1 MTEAEAQLMELVY
14 KDPTGATAAYM
25 IKEALKNPE
34 KAHLTCDALLRAVD
48 FSRISAAS
56 IHALLVETLPVKDKI
71 GYRARFAEM
80 VIHHHGPE
88 YRIFGVIN
96 VHTFNGERP
105 WPWMTRYSSLGWTW
119 RWMPRP

>member
-48 FSRISAAS
+48 FSVSPQPQSTLCSWRRCQSRVGSGTGRAS
-56 IHALLVETLPVKDKI
+56 P
-71 GYRARFAEM
+71 
-80 VIHHHGPE
+80 
-88 YRIFGVIN
+88 
-96 VHTFNGERP
+96 
-105 WPWMTRYSSLGWTW
+105 
-119 RWMPRP
+119 RW